1 MSEAPPTS
9 ADPGRWIR
17 AALVIFPL
25 GTILLGI
32 ASFGIWQWQ
41 KDRAADRSFRYA
53 MALRRSITL
62 EEIQRH
68 AGIIRTALAKPDWHL
83 SIPAY
88 LESTMGAE
96 NMGYTVRRTR
106 YGADQSLIDAE
117 LTGKTRP
124 REIVLALVPYDGDFL
139 RFPRTAQAIAEAL
152 SIAHEATGENVTRCL
167 RFAMIP
173 ATPDALKEMKSAL
186 SRDAERLMQLIV
198 LGGPTPEFM
207 RQAQDILETA
217 KNGTKVVERT
227 PTTAPEET
235 LQSAHELKALLLHAA
250 EKP

>member
-1 MSEAPPTS
+1 MPEETPPS

-32 ASFGIWQWQ
+32 ASFGIWQWK
-41 KDRAADRSFRYA
+41 KDQEADHSFRYA
-53 MALRRSITL
+53 MALRRSISL
-62 EEIQRH
+62 DEIQRH
-68 AGIIRTALAKPDWHL
+68 VGIVRTALGKPDWHL

-106 YGADQSLIDAE
+106 FGKDQSNIDAE
-117 LTGKTRP
+117 LVGKTRP
-124 REIVLALVPYDGDFL
+124 REIVMALIPYSGDPL
-139 RFPRTAQAIAEAL
+139 RFERTAQAMAEAL

-186 SRDAERLMQLIV
+186 NRDSERVMQIIV
-198 LGGPTPEFM
+198 LGDPLPDFM
-207 RQAQDILETA
+207 RQVRDILEIT
-217 KNGTKVVERT
+217 KNGTRVIER
-227 PTTAPEET
+227 PATTSPEMT

-250 EKP
+250 DKL